1 MRIAVQAEDGDE
13 VSITADFLSV
23 EQAIV
28 TLEIENELYGEIS
41 EIDSI
46 TLTIDKARE
55 LANALL
61 SVTDA
66 IESVGQQWTASS
78 RLPETNG
85 SHASCGGKLV
95 AGLAAAFSSGGI
107 HSLIA
112 RQRSELSP
120 SLGRLSGGPIDGL
133 QD

>member
-28 TLEIENELYGEIS
+28 TLEIENGLYSEIS
-41 EIDSI
+41 ELDSI

-61 SVTDA
+61 AVADA
-66 IESVGQQWTASS
+66 IESVRHPSPTLTGFQKKTRSTTAMA
-78 RLPETNG
+78 TN
-85 SHASCGGKLV
+85 
-95 AGLAAAFSSGGI
+95 
-107 HSLIA
+107 
-112 RQRSELSP
+112 
-120 SLGRLSGGPIDGL
+120 
-133 QD
+133 